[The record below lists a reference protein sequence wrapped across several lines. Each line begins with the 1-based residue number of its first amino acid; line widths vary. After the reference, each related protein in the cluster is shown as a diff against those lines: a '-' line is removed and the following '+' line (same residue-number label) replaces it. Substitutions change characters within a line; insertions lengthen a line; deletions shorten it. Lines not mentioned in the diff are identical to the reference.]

1 MAWETDLQDASFRGV
16 AFDIINTRDSMQR
29 DIAQHEYPYRDGA
42 NIDDLG
48 AKPRSLQC
56 QAVFFGDDYESRLQA
71 FMAALYTRGPGELIH
86 PVFGVMPDMLCY
98 VYQVNHEAENP
109 DYCTVDLQ
117 FLQDGLDVE
126 FFVREWPL
134 SQADAIF
141 NQAQGILDNAA
152 TLLDNGMKPLRTA
165 RQYLARAKAL
175 GVTALNM
182 VAVLRGD
189 ITGFI
194 SSTTDFVNF
203 PSAFMND
210 IQSALSLQSSAA
222 MSSISG
228 DSAVYASA
236 PAVVIADWAAV
247 KTQADEVAALPAGL
261 VTGDVTA
268 SVEMPANVTTSDI
281 RELIAMTMISVAIE
295 LAKQASD
302 LLSDE
307 TITASLSPDD
317 ISLIAGDARQAVQN
331 AIDSVRSTWA
341 AEMENISSS
350 ATSIA
355 LQYQPVIDGLR
366 DTALSLQSMAVALIN
381 ARPPMIQ
388 RTVASATNLHLL
400 AHQWY
405 GDYTRAGELK
415 LLNPSLRD
423 PNHIIPGDVLNGY
436 AE

>member
-16 AFDIINTRDSMQR
+16 AFDIITARDSVQR
-29 DIAQHEYPYRDGA
+29 DIAQHEYPYRNGA
-42 NIDDLG
+42 NIEDLG
-48 AKPRSLQC
+48 GKPRSLQC

-71 FMAALYTRGPGELIH
+71 FIAALDTRGPGELIH
-86 PVFGVMPDMLCY
+86 PVFGSMPDMLCY
-98 VYQVNHEAENP
+98 VYQVNHDAENP

-117 FLQDGLDVE
+117 FLQSGLDVE

-152 TLLDNGMKPLRTA
+152 TLLDNAMKPLRTA

-222 MSSISG
+222 MSSISS

-295 LAKQASD
+295 LAQQASD

-307 TITASLSPDD
+307 TITASLSPAD

-341 AEMENISSS
+341 AEMENVSSS
-350 ATSIA
+350 ETSIA

-366 DTALSLQSMAVALIN
+366 DTALSLQSMAVTLIN

-388 RTVASATNLHLL
+388 RMVASATNLHLL
-400 AHQWY
+400 AHLWY
-405 GDYTRAGELK
+405 GDYTRASELK

>member
-1 MAWETDLQDASFRGV
+1 MAGETDLQDASFRGV

-48 AKPRSLQC
+48 AKPRSLQW

-71 FMAALYTRGPGELIH
+71 FMAAIYTRGPGELIH

-98 VYQVNHEAENP
+98 VYQVNHEADNP

-152 TLLDNGMKPLRTA
+152 TLLDNAMKPLRTA

-222 MSSISG
+222 MSSISS

-261 VTGDVTA
+261 GTGDVTA

-281 RELIAMTMISVAIE
+281 RELIAMTMINVAIE
-295 LAKQASD
+295 LAQQASD

-307 TITASLSPDD
+307 TITASLSPAD

-341 AEMENISSS
+341 EEMENVSSS

-355 LQYQPVIDGLR
+355 LEYQPVIDGLR

-400 AHQWY
+400 AHLWY

>member
-16 AFDIINTRDSMQR
+16 AFDIITARDSVQR
-29 DIAQHEYPYRDGA
+29 DIAQHEYPYRNGA
-42 NIDDLG
+42 NIEDLG
-48 AKPRSLQC
+48 GKPRSLQC

-71 FMAALYTRGPGELIH
+71 FIAALDTRGPGELIH
-86 PVFGVMPDMLCY
+86 PVFGSMPDMLCY
-98 VYQVNHEAENP
+98 VYQVNHDAENP

-117 FLQDGLDVE
+117 FLQSGLDVE

-152 TLLDNGMKPLRTA
+152 TLLDNAMKPLRTA

-222 MSSISG
+222 MSSISS

-261 VTGDVTA
+261 VTGDITA
-268 SVEMPANVTTSDI
+268 SVEMPANVTISDI

-295 LAKQASD
+295 IAQQASD

-317 ISLIAGDARQAVQN
+317 ISLIAGDGRQAIQN

-350 ATSIA
+350 ETSIA

-400 AHQWY
+400 AHLWY
-405 GDYTRAGELK
+405 GDYTRASELK

>member
-117 FLQDGLDVE
+117 FLQSGLDVE

-152 TLLDNGMKPLRTA
+152 TLLDNAMKPLRTA

-222 MSSISG
+222 MSSISS

-295 LAKQASD
+295 LAQQASD

-341 AEMENISSS
+341 AEMENVSSS

-405 GDYTRAGELK
+405 GDYTRASELK

>member
-71 FMAALYTRGPGELIH
+71 FIAAIYKRGPGELIH
-86 PVFGVMPDMLCY
+86 PVFGSMPDMLCY
-98 VYQVNHEAENP
+98 VYQVNHEAESP

-117 FLQDGLDVE
+117 FLQSGLDVE

-152 TLLDNGMKPLRTA
+152 TLLDNAMKPLRTA
-165 RQYLARAKAL
+165 RQYMARAKAL

-182 VAVLRGD
+182 VAVLRSE

-203 PSAFMND
+203 PSAFMTD
-210 IQSALSLQSSAA
+210 IQSALSLQSLAA
-222 MSSISG
+222 MSSISS

-236 PAVVIADWAAV
+236 PAVVMADWAAV
-247 KTQADEVAALPAGL
+247 KTQADTIAALPANL
-261 VTGDVTA
+261 VTGDATA
-268 SVEMPANVTTSDI
+268 SVEMPANVTTTDI
-281 RELIAMTMISVAIE
+281 RELIAMTLLAVAIE
-295 LAKQASD
+295 LAQQAAD

-307 TITASLSPDD
+307 TVTAALSPDD

-331 AIDSVRSTWA
+331 AIDSVRNTWA
-341 AEMENISSS
+341 AEMETVSSS

-355 LQYQPVIDGLR
+355 LEYQPVIDGLR
-366 DTALSLQSMAVALIN
+366 DTALSLQVMALALIQ
-381 ARPPMIQ
+381 ARPPLIQ

-400 AHQWY
+400 AHLWY
-405 GDYTRAGELK
+405 GDYSRAGELK
-415 LLNPSLRD
+415 LLNPALRD
-423 PNHIIPGDVLNGY
+423 PNNIIPGDVLNGY

>member
-48 AKPRSLQC
+48 GKPRSLQC

-134 SQADAIF
+134 SQSDAIF

-152 TLLDNGMKPLRTA
+152 TLLDNAMKPLRTA

-222 MSSISG
+222 MSSISS

-295 LAKQASD
+295 LAQQASD

-307 TITASLSPDD
+307 TITASLSPAD

-400 AHQWY
+400 AHLWY

-415 LLNPSLRD
+415 TP
-423 PNHIIPGDVLNGY
+423 
-436 AE
+436 

>member
-16 AFDIINTRDSMQR
+16 AFDIINTRDSVQR
-29 DIAQHEYPYRDGA
+29 DIAQHEYPYRNGA
-42 NIDDLG
+42 NIEDLG
-48 AKPRSLQC
+48 GKPRSLQC

-71 FMAALYTRGPGELIH
+71 FIAALDKRGPGELIH
-86 PVFGVMPDMLCY
+86 PVFGSMPDMLCY
-98 VYQVNHEAENP
+98 VYQVNHEADNP

-126 FFVREWPL
+126 FFVRDWPL

-152 TLLDNGMKPLRTA
+152 TLLDNAMKPLRTA

-182 VAVLRGD
+182 VAILRSD

-203 PSAFMND
+203 PSAFMTD

-222 MSSISG
+222 MSSISS

-236 PAVVIADWAAV
+236 PAVVMADWVAV
-247 KTQADEVAALPAGL
+247 KTQADSVAALPANL
-261 VTGDVTA
+261 VTGDATA
-268 SVEMPANVTTSDI
+268 SVEMPANVTTTDI
-281 RELIAMTMISVAIE
+281 RELTAMTLLAVAIE
-295 LAKQASD
+295 LAQQAAD

-307 TITASLSPDD
+307 TVTAALSPDD
-317 ISLIAGDARQAVQN
+317 ISLIAGDARQSVQN

-341 AEMENISSS
+341 AEMETVSSS

-381 ARPPMIQ
+381 ARPPLIQ

-400 AHQWY
+400 AHLWY
-405 GDYTRAGELK
+405 GDYTRASELK

-423 PNHIIPGDVLNGY
+423 PNHIIAGDVLNGY

>member
-152 TLLDNGMKPLRTA
+152 TLLDNAMKPLRTA

-222 MSSISG
+222 MSSISS

-295 LAKQASD
+295 LAQQASD

-307 TITASLSPDD
+307 TITASLSPAD

-341 AEMENISSS
+341 AEMENVSSS
-350 ATSIA
+350 ETSIA

-366 DTALSLQSMAVALIN
+366 DTALSLQSIAVALIN

-405 GDYTRAGELK
+405 GDYTRASELK

>member
-117 FLQDGLDVE
+117 FLQSGLDVE

-152 TLLDNGMKPLRTA
+152 TLLDNAMKPLRTA

-222 MSSISG
+222 MSSISS

-295 LAKQASD
+295 LAQQASD

-341 AEMENISSS
+341 AEMENVSSS

-366 DTALSLQSMAVALIN
+366 DTALSLQSIAVALIN

-405 GDYTRAGELK
+405 GDYTRASELK

>member
-152 TLLDNGMKPLRTA
+152 TLLDNAMKPLRTA

-222 MSSISG
+222 MSSISS

-295 LAKQASD
+295 LAQQASD

-331 AIDSVRSTWA
+331 AIDSVRSTWV
-341 AEMENISSS
+341 AEMETVSSS

-400 AHQWY
+400 AHLWY
-405 GDYTRAGELK
+405 GDYTRASELK

-423 PNHIIPGDVLNGY
+423 PNNIIPGDVLNGY

>member
-16 AFDIINTRDSMQR
+16 AFDIITARDSVQR
-29 DIAQHEYPYRDGA
+29 DIAQHEYPYRNGA
-42 NIDDLG
+42 NIEDLG
-48 AKPRSLQC
+48 GKPRSLQC

-71 FMAALYTRGPGELIH
+71 FIAALDTRGPGELIH
-86 PVFGVMPDMLCY
+86 PVFGSMPDMLCY
-98 VYQVNHEAENP
+98 VYQVNHDAENP

-117 FLQDGLDVE
+117 FLQSGLDVE

-152 TLLDNGMKPLRTA
+152 TLLDNAMKPLRTA

-222 MSSISG
+222 MSSISS

-261 VTGDVTA
+261 VTGDITV
-268 SVEMPANVTTSDI
+268 SVEMPANVTISDI

-295 LAKQASD
+295 IAQQASD

-317 ISLIAGDARQAVQN
+317 ISLIAGDGRQAIQN

-350 ATSIA
+350 ETSIA

-400 AHQWY
+400 AHLWY
-405 GDYTRAGELK
+405 GDYTRASELK

-423 PNHIIPGDVLNGY
+423 PNNIIQGDVLNGY

>member
-71 FMAALYTRGPGELIH
+71 FMAAIYTRGPGELIH

-98 VYQVNHEAENP
+98 VYQVNHEADNP

-152 TLLDNGMKPLRTA
+152 TLLDNAMKPLRTA

-194 SSTTDFVNF
+194 RSTTDFVNF

-222 MSSISG
+222 MSSISS

-295 LAKQASD
+295 LAQQASD

-341 AEMENISSS
+341 AEMESVSSS

-400 AHQWY
+400 AHLWY

-423 PNHIIPGDVLNGY
+423 PNNIIPGDVLNGY

>member
-152 TLLDNGMKPLRTA
+152 TLLDNAMKPLRTA

-281 RELIAMTMISVAIE
+281 RELIAMTMINVAIE
-295 LAKQASD
+295 LAQQASD

-307 TITASLSPDD
+307 TITASLSPAD

-341 AEMENISSS
+341 AEMENVSSS
-350 ATSIA
+350 ETSIA

-388 RTVASATNLHLL
+388 RTVASASNLHLL
-400 AHQWY
+400 AHLWY
-405 GDYTRAGELK
+405 GDYTRASELK

>member
-1 MAWETDLQDASFRGV
+1 MAWETDLQDASFRGI

-71 FMAALYTRGPGELIH
+71 FMVAIYTRGPGELIH

-98 VYQVNHEAENP
+98 VYQVNHEADNP

-117 FLQDGLDVE
+117 FLQSGLDVE

-152 TLLDNGMKPLRTA
+152 TLLDNAMKPLRTA

-222 MSSISG
+222 MSSISS

-268 SVEMPANVTTSDI
+268 SVEMPANVTISDI

-295 LAKQASD
+295 LAQQAAD

-307 TITASLSPDD
+307 TVTAALSPDD

-341 AEMENISSS
+341 AEMENVSSS

-355 LQYQPVIDGLR
+355 LEYQPVIDGLR

-388 RTVASATNLHLL
+388 RTVASTTNLHLL
-400 AHQWY
+400 AHLWY

-423 PNHIIPGDVLNGY
+423 PNNIIPGDVLNGY

>member
-16 AFDIINTRDSMQR
+16 AFDIINTRDSVQR
-29 DIAQHEYPYRDGA
+29 DIAQHEYPYRNGA

-48 AKPRSLQC
+48 GKPRSLQC

-71 FMAALYTRGPGELIH
+71 FIAALDKRGPGELIH
-86 PVFGVMPDMLCY
+86 PVFGSMPDMQCY
-98 VYQVNHEAENP
+98 VYQVNHEADNP

-117 FLQDGLDVE
+117 FLQSGLDVE

-152 TLLDNGMKPLRTA
+152 TLLDNAMKPLRTA
-165 RQYLARAKAL
+165 RQYMARAKAL
-175 GVTALNM
+175 GVTGLNM
-182 VAVLRGD
+182 VAVLRSE

-203 PSAFMND
+203 PSAFMTD
-210 IQSALSLQSSAA
+210 IQSALSLQSLAA
-222 MSSISG
+222 MSSISS

-236 PAVVIADWAAV
+236 PAVVMADWAAV
-247 KTQADEVAALPAGL
+247 KTQADAVAALPVNL
-261 VTGDVTA
+261 VTGDATA
-268 SVEMPANVTTSDI
+268 SVEMPANVTTTDI
-281 RELIAMTMISVAIE
+281 RELIAMTLLAVAIE
-295 LAKQASD
+295 LAQQAAD

-307 TITASLSPDD
+307 TVTAALSPDD

-341 AEMENISSS
+341 AEMETVSSS

-355 LQYQPVIDGLR
+355 LEYQPVIDGLR
-366 DTALSLQSMAVALIN
+366 DTALSLQVMALALIQ
-381 ARPPMIQ
+381 ARPPLIQ

-400 AHQWY
+400 AHLWY
-405 GDYTRAGELK
+405 NDYSRAVELK
-415 LLNPSLRD
+415 LLNPALRD
-423 PNHIIPGDVLNGY
+423 PNNIIPGDVLNGY

>member
-71 FMAALYTRGPGELIH
+71 FMAAIYTRGPGELIH

-98 VYQVNHEAENP
+98 VYQVNHEADNP

-117 FLQDGLDVE
+117 FLQSGLDVE

-152 TLLDNGMKPLRTA
+152 TLLDNAMKPLRTA

-222 MSSISG
+222 MSSISN

-268 SVEMPANVTTSDI
+268 SVEMPANVTISDI

-295 LAKQASD
+295 LAQQASD

-341 AEMENISSS
+341 AEMENVSSS

-355 LQYQPVIDGLR
+355 LEYQPVIDGLR

-388 RTVASATNLHLL
+388 RTVASTTNLHLL
-400 AHQWY
+400 AHLWY

-423 PNHIIPGDVLNGY
+423 PNNIIPGDVLNGY